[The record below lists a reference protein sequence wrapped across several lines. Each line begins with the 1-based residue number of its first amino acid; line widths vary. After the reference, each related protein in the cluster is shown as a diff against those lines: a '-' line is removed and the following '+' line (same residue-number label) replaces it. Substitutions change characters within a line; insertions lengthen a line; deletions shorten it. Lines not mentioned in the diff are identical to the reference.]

1 MDRWNATYDLP
12 SAEPGRRWDPDAQV
26 RLRLT
31 VRAEG
36 PTADETARAARG
48 RLDAW
53 LRTLTDLEPAPAG
66 HGGGNGGAWVARFG
80 VGTASEPLIV
90 EVHSAGEDGVESAST
105 TADEVADLLDG
116 LDLRGTWEA
125 LPLTW

>member
-12 SAEPGRRWDPDAQV
+12 SAEPGRRWDPDAHV

-36 PTADETARAARG
+36 PTADESARAARG

-53 LRTLTDLEPAPAG
+53 LRTLTDLELTPAG
-66 HGGGNGGAWVARFG
+66 HGGGTGGA
-80 VGTASEPLIV
+80 
-90 EVHSAGEDGVESAST
+90 
-105 TADEVADLLDG
+105 
-116 LDLRGTWEA
+116 WEA